1 MSELIGEYASDYINM
16 GENTEERQSYLNGA
30 CTAWNIAILP
40 EHSREAALR
49 RVIEEYKRINPGVDD
64 ADNFD
69 QDLRT
74 LIRKKLEMFPGIKKV
89 IINAGIEPI
98 SDTKYRI
105 LIVSTDDREVLK
117 HLLGGGSPK

>member
-16 GENTEERQSYLNGA
+16 GENTEERQSYLNGT